1 MITSTLRKTLIAA
14 SLVVA
19 FGGVG
24 MGQAMAHGAGITA
37 SPQDNAT
44 VADKTADAWITTK
57 VKSEFATTEGV
68 SFTDISVDTRDGVV
82 SLSGTVGSGAE
93 VDRAKQVAM
102 GVKGVKSVDTSGLT
116 VAGGTTMNSAGD
128 SSGSSAQDNG
138 RDVGDAV
145 SDTWITTKV
154 KSEFATTEG
163 VSFTDISVTTR
174 DGAVALSGTVASGA
188 EIDRAKQV
196 ATGVKGV
203 KSVDT
208 SGLTVAAK

>member
-24 MGQAMAHGAGITA
+24 MGQATAHGAGITA

-57 VKSEFATTEGV
+57 VKSEFATTKGV
-68 SFTDISVDTRDGVV
+68 SFTNISVDTRDGVV
-82 SLSGTVGSGAE
+82 SLSGTIGSGAE

-116 VAGGTTMNSAGD
+116 VAGGTTMNSG
-128 SSGSSAQDNG
+128 AQDNG
-138 RDVGDAV
+138 RDVGDAA

-174 DGAVALSGTVASGA
+174 DGAVSLSGTVGSGA

-196 ATGVKGV
+196 AMGVKGV

>member
-57 VKSEFATTEGV
+57 VKSEFATTKGV

-82 SLSGTVGSGAE
+82 SLSGTIGSGAE

-116 VAGGTTMNSAGD
+116 VAGGTTMNSG
-128 SSGSSAQDNG
+128 AQDNG
-138 RDVGDAV
+138 RDVGDAA

-174 DGAVALSGTVASGA
+174 DGAVSLSGTVGSGA

-196 ATGVKGV
+196 AMGVKGV